1 MATEWF
7 VAFKAN
13 GNVFYI
19 TEQADLRHL
28 SREKD
33 KAHIFTTRPIA
44 DAVARMLNE
53 IVMDAVLSGNVVPN
67 VRFNV
72 YENN

>member
-1 MATEWF
+1 MATEWY

-28 SREKD
+28 SREKA

-44 DAVARMLNE
+44 DAVAKMLNE
-53 IVMDAVLSGNVVPN
+53 VIMDAVLSGNVVPN